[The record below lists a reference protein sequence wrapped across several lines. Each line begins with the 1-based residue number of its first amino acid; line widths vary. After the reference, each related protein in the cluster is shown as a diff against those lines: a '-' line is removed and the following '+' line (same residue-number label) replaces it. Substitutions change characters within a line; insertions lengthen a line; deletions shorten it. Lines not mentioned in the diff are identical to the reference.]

1 MKTYTIVAALLLLP
15 GVAAAQFGGIDTFLG
30 SIGTF
35 INNVLIPLI
44 FALALLF
51 FIYGMFK
58 YFIQG
63 GDDQGN
69 RETGRQ
75 LMIWAVL
82 GFVFMVSIWG
92 IVNLVANGLGFSG
105 EQINN
110 IPTGPGVQQ
119 GGGGSS
125 GPRFGPQ

>member
-35 INNVLIPLI
+35 FNNVLIPLI

-105 EQINN
+105 ETVNN
-110 IPTGPGVQQ
+110 IPTGPTLRQ
-119 GGGGSS
+119 
-125 GPRFGPQ
+125 

>member
-1 MKTYTIVAALLLLP
+1 MKIHTTLLAVALIVLP
-15 GVAAAQFGGIDTFLG
+15 GTAAAQFGAIDTFLG

-63 GDDQGN
+63 GDDEGN

-92 IVNLVANGLGFSG
+92 IVNLVANGFGFSG
-105 EQINN
+105 ETVNN
-110 IPTGPGVQQ
+110 IPTGPTL
-119 GGGGSS
+119 
-125 GPRFGPQ
+125 R